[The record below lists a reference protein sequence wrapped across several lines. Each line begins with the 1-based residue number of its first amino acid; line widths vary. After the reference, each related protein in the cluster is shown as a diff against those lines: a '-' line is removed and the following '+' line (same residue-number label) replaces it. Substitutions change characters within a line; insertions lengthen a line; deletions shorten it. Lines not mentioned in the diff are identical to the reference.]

1 MSDDHPSLLR
11 LVGRPIGR
19 LAVDRRLLWAVA
31 RNTIRQAIRVRAAF
45 VIMALYLLLIPV
57 LPFVLEGDGTLAGLL
72 KLVIRYAL
80 ILAGVLLGLLTLT
93 LATTTL
99 WSEIHEKQI
108 YLLES
113 RPVRRWH
120 VVMGKLLGILVV
132 NAALL
137 VFMAV
142 VLVGCVEFVARQDR
156 WTDHQREIARR
167 QVLTARQAVKPEPIP
182 EHLLRE
188 QVDRHYRDLE
198 QAGRL
203 PAGHSEAEIKEA
215 LRQRII
221 DMSKAAPPRVPR
233 AWQFQGVPRPRGP
246 KAQLTIR
253 FRYASSDR
261 ASVSQVRTRWYAGR
275 PGTRHFYGPYHYDR
289 TPDEFH
295 EIQIPADAVSEEGEL
310 EVRFV
315 NVEPT
320 LPTLIFAGEEAIQV
334 LVPAASFVGN
344 LARGLVLIFVEILFL
359 TILGLFCSTF
369 LTFPVSP
376 IIALAL
382 LLLIVLAGT
391 VKAEF
396 EQGFSVAASPAK
408 ETQVTRILDRVFEAI
423 STGVRIL
430 LPPLDRY
437 AASEWVSTGN
447 VVPWSRILEAVGLV
461 ALLRGGAL
469 LLLGLA
475 IFERRELAL
484 AER

>member
-1 MSDDHPSLLR
+1 MSDDSPSLLR
-11 LVGRPIGR
+11 LVGRPFGR

-45 VIMALYLLLIPV
+45 IIIALYLLLIPV
-57 LPFVLEGDGTLAGLL
+57 LPFVLEGDGTLTGLL

-80 ILAGVLLGLLTLT
+80 ILAGVLLGLFTLT
-93 LATTTL
+93 VATTTL
-99 WSEIHEKQI
+99 WSEIHQKQI

-120 VVMGKLLGILVV
+120 VVIGKLLGILIV

-137 VFMAV
+137 LFMGV
-142 VLVGCVEFVARQDR
+142 VLAGCVEFVVRQDR

-167 QVLTARQAVKPEPIP
+167 QVLTARQAVQPEPIP
-182 EHLLRE
+182 EDVLRE
-188 QVDRHYRDLE
+188 QVDRHYQELE

-203 PAGHSEAEIKEA
+203 PAGRSEAEVKKA
-215 LRQRII
+215 LRQQFI
-221 DMSKAAPPRVPR
+221 DMSKAVPPRVR
-233 AWQFQGVPRPRGP
+233 RVWQFEDVPPP
-246 KAQLTIR
+246 HDPEAELTIR
-253 FRYASSDR
+253 FKYASSDR
-261 ASVSQVRTRWYAGR
+261 TSASPVFAVWRVGR
-275 PGTRHFYGPYHYDR
+275 PNTDQFYRYR
-289 TPDEFH
+289 SSRKPDEFH
-295 EIQIPADAVSEEGEL
+295 EIQIPADAVSAEGRL
-310 EVRFV
+310 EVQFL
-315 NVEPT
+315 NLEPS

-334 LVPAASFVGN
+334 LVPAASFAAN
-344 LARGLVLIFVEILFL
+344 LARGLLLIFVEILFL
-359 TILGLFCSTF
+359 AILGLFCSTF

-396 EQGFSVAASPAK
+396 EQGFSVAGSPAQ

-447 VVPWSRILEAVGLV
+447 VVPWSRILEAVGMV
-461 ALLRGGAL
+461 GILRGGAL